1 MNGRTSERLDLQL
14 ICRIG
19 RSKMLSMPRSSPDVL
34 MSENL
39 SRAGI
44 LLRWLPTI
52 PLPPIGCKLTID
64 VELPA
69 LPGEEPRAMRCAAQ
83 VVRIDT
89 GEDSRQLVGMTIGK
103 IRFVAATQTPAR
115 WIDLESMQSANSF
128 LN

>member
-1 MNGRTSERLDLQL
+1 MNGRRHERLDLQL

-19 RSKMLSMPRSSPDVL
+19 CSEMLSMPRSSSDVL
-34 MSENL
+34 MSENF

-52 PLPPIGCKLTID
+52 PLPAIGCKLTVD

-69 LPGEEPRAMRCAAQ
+69 LPGAEPRAMRCAAQ

-89 GEDSRQLVGMTIGK
+89 GEDSQPLVGMTIGK
-103 IRFVAATQTPAR
+103 IRFVAATQRPAA
-115 WIDLESMQSANSF
+115 IDLESMPSANSF

>member
-1 MNGRTSERLDLQL
+1 MVST
-14 ICRIG
+14 
-19 RSKMLSMPRSSPDVL
+19 PRSSSDVL
-34 MSENL
+34 MSENF

-52 PLPPIGCKLTID
+52 PLPSIGCKLTID

-89 GEDSRQLVGMTIGK
+89 SKESRQLVGMTIGK
-103 IRFVAATQTPAR
+103 IRFVAAAPTPVQP
-115 WIDLESMQSANSF
+115 IDLESMPSATSF

>member
-1 MNGRTSERLDLQL
+1 MNGRRSERLDLQL

-34 MSENL
+34 MSENF
-39 SRAGI
+39 SRAGL

-69 LPGEEPRAMRCAAQ
+69 LPGEQPRAMRCAAQ
-83 VVRIDT
+83 VVRIAT

-103 IRFVAATQTPAR
+103 IRFVAAAHEPAR
-115 WIDLESMQSANSF
+115 WMDLESMQPANSF
-128 LN
+128 LQ